1 MIISPAYFCA
11 MAEAKKEEEALQA
24 TTSIITEKYFKAVEN
39 GDVQMVKEIFGE
51 KRIQAMS
58 DKVE

>member
-39 GDVQMVKEIFGE
+39 GDV
-51 KRIQAMS
+51 
-58 DKVE
+58 